1 MIMKLRES
9 GDAGLSCG
17 NVYVHMNI
25 WNKLVNDL

>member
-17 NVYVHMNI
+17 NVYVHVNI
-25 WNKLVNDL
+25 WNKISQ